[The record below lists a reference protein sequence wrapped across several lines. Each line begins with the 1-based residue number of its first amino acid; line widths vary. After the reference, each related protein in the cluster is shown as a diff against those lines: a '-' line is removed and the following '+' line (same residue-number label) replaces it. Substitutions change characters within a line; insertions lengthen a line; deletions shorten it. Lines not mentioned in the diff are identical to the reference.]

1 MSTLRSRFSAS
12 LVRSLIL
19 AGCLAASPGAEPG
32 PWPVPAD
39 VFPLDDARMDA
50 WSAQPDRRVRLTGR
64 VANLSDEQ
72 RAKAGISA
80 SLVTLRASG
89 QEALACEL
97 RPDGGFELDLPASVP
112 RQQLWFRVRPLAY
125 LEIILERGLH
135 LEIDAARIGP
145 ATGGAHP
152 GIGFSGP
159 DAALNSEVNRFVFA
173 FEPQRRRA
181 IDDAMGETARAKQG
195 AFPDRFATL
204 TRLRR
209 DYEGLLREFAPQA
222 AGWFLHNEIEG
233 DYLAAVLQ
241 VATATR
247 HRLVDEPV
255 WQEVRR
261 HAAYGVTND
270 QLGFLRALQSYVLH
284 VHTEG
289 KFPPTELLPE
299 IAHLVAGATPE
310 LHAAYRRAVNLV
322 AAGPAAGGSEAGE
335 LAAAMAELRE
345 AGLLPW
351 QLLAL
356 KRVREAAHPLLP
368 HARVDLLGLALIPR
382 DAAEARH
389 VTAELQ
395 RGATQ
400 PWLRDYLALDRRAA
414 EARAAAINATLAQS
428 APPAGRA
435 ETALGAPLAVLPSGA
450 ALFHWPD
457 LGGQALLARLRA
469 ALPGK
474 ALVLDFWG
482 PWCRP
487 CLAELPHSE
496 RMHAA
501 LRDEPVEF
509 VYLGSRTTD
518 APWRRTVAELRLAG
532 THILLSPS
540 QVDELMAF
548 FGLGGFPGYAFID
561 RQGVH
566 RPGVITRFSAMKS
579 DDFRRLLR

>member
-1 MSTLRSRFSAS
+1 MSIFRFRFRAW
-12 LVRSLIL
+12 LGRSLIL
-19 AGCLAASPGAEPG
+19 AGCTMSSPGAEPG
-32 PWPVPAD
+32 PWPVPPD
-39 VFPLDDARMDA
+39 VFALDDARMDS

-64 VANLSDEQ
+64 VSNLSSEQ
-72 RAKAGISA
+72 RAKAGISV

-97 RPDGGFELDLPASVP
+97 RPDGTFELDLPATVP
-112 RQQLWFRVRPLAY
+112 RQQLWLRIRPLAY

-135 LEIDAARIGP
+135 LEIDAARMGP
-145 ATGGAHP
+145 ATGQAHP
-152 GIGFSGP
+152 GLEFSGP
-159 DAALNSEVNRFVFA
+159 DAVLNSEVNRFVFA

-181 IDDAMGETARAKQG
+181 IDQELGETARAKVG
-195 AFPDRFATL
+195 SFPDRFATL

-209 DYEGLLREFAPQA
+209 DYEGLLRDFAPQA
-222 AGWFLHNEIEG
+222 AGWFLHNEIAG
-233 DYLAAVLQ
+233 DCLAAVLQ
-241 VATATR
+241 AATATR

-255 WQEVRR
+255 WREIQR

-270 QLGFLRALQSYVLH
+270 QLGFLHALQSYLLS
-284 VHTEG
+284 VHTDR
-289 KFPPTELLPE
+289 KFPPAELLPE

-310 LHAAYRRAVNLV
+310 LQAAHRRAVEL
-322 AAGPAAGGSEAGE
+322 AAAQPAAGGSEAGE
-335 LAAAMAELRE
+335 LAAALAKLRE

-356 KRVREAAHPLLP
+356 KRVRAAARPLLP
-368 HARVDLLGLALIPR
+368 PAKIDLLSLALIPR

-389 VTAELQ
+389 VVAELQ

-400 PWLRDYLALDRRAA
+400 PWLREYLALNRRATD
-414 EARAAAINATLAQS
+414 ARAAAINATLAES

-450 ALFHWPD
+450 SLFHWPD

-482 PWCRP
+482 PWCSP

-518 APWRRTVAELRLAG
+518 APWRRTIAELRLGG
-532 THILLSPS
+532 THILLTPP

-561 RQGVH
+561 RQGAH
-566 RPGVITRFSAMKS
+566 RPGVITRFSAMKP